1 MGEKRLRVL
10 LINPWIYDFAAYSF
24 WSSPLGLLYIGGIL
38 RENGMEVNLIDC
50 MQVVE
55 EKRKSDGRAPFIKEK
70 VENPP
75 ALKQV
80 HKRFKRYGIS
90 SAPFIHEISEIEK
103 PDLIL
108 ITSIMT
114 YWYLG
119 VKEVLGV
126 VRGVFPS
133 SKIAVG
139 GIYPSLCFEH
149 AERAL
154 HEADLVVKNNQIERF
169 YCFIE
174 QTWNKTLTYKPSLY
188 DLDHIPYPC
197 YDLYDT
203 IPFIPLLTS
212 FGCMYRCTYCAT
224 PYMHPTIVRRRP
236 ESVIEEIKHWHEFGV
251 SKYVLY
257 DDNFLYR
264 SDVYARPL
272 LKKISDLPFPIDIYN
287 PNALNGA
294 LIDDELALLL
304 RSANFREIRMGF
316 ETADPS
322 VLKSTGGKVTLR
334 RFEKSVAALL
344 KAGFKKNEITAY
356 ILAGLPNQKWEDVKR
371 SIDYVRHIGIQPYI
385 AEYTPIPHTRLF
397 EEYGDHARF
406 PISEDPVYQ
415 NNALFPFAWEG
426 FTEKNLE
433 DLKLYARGKKE
444 LPEHKSE

>member
-1 MGEKRLRVL
+1 MRKKRLQVL

-24 WSSPLGLLYIGGIL
+24 WSSPLGLLYIGSIL
-38 RENGMEVNLIDC
+38 RANDMELRLIDC

-55 EKRKSDGRAPFIKEK
+55 EKRKLDGRAPFVKEK

-80 HKRFKRYGIS
+80 RKRFKRYGIS
-90 SAPFIHEISEIEK
+90 DATFIHDVSEIEK

-126 VRGVFPS
+126 ARRAFPS

-149 AERAL
+149 AERTL
-154 HEADLVVKNNQIERF
+154 NEADLVVKNSQIERF
-169 YCFIE
+169 YGFVE
-174 QTWNKTLTYKPSLY
+174 QACGKALTYKPSLY

-224 PYMHPTIVRRRP
+224 PYMHPTIVRRKP
-236 ESVIEEIKHWHEFGV
+236 ESVIEEIKYWHELGV
-251 SKYVLY
+251 NRYVLY

-264 SDVYARPL
+264 SDFYARPL
-272 LKKISDLPFPIDIYN
+272 LERISDLSFPIDIYN

-294 LIDDELALLL
+294 LIDDKMAQLL
-304 RSANFREIRMGF
+304 RSAHFREIRMGL
-316 ETADPS
+316 ETANPS
-322 VLKSTGGKVTLR
+322 VLKSTGGKLTLR
-334 RFEKSVAALL
+334 RFEKSVTSLL

-356 ILAGLPNQKWEDVKR
+356 ILAGLPNQKWEDVLY
-371 SIDYVRHIGIQPYI
+371 SIDYVRGIGIQPYI
-385 AEYTPIPHTRLF
+385 AEYTPIPHTPLF
-397 EEYGDHARF
+397 EEYGHYARF
-406 PISEDPVYQ
+406 PVSEDPIYQ

-433 DLKLYARGKKE
+433 YLKLYARGKKGF
-444 LPEHKSE
+444 PEQQRE

>member
-1 MGEKRLRVL
+1 MQKKPLRVL

-24 WSSPLGLLYIGGIL
+24 WSSPLGLLYVGSIL
-38 RENGMEVNLIDC
+38 RQNYMEVSLVDC

-55 EKRKSDGRAPFIKEK
+55 GKRKADGRAPFVKEK
-70 VENPP
+70 VVNPP

-80 HKRFKRYGIS
+80 RKRFKRYGIS
-90 SAPFIHEISEIEK
+90 SDTFIRKLSEIEK

-119 VKEVLGV
+119 VKEALGV
-126 VRGVFPS
+126 ARGVFPS
-133 SKIAVG
+133 SKIVVG

-149 AERAL
+149 AGHTL
-154 HEADLVVKNNQIERF
+154 HEAELIVKNSEIERF
-169 YCFIE
+169 YGFVE
-174 QTWNKTLTYKPSLY
+174 KTFNRILTYKPSLY

-224 PYMHPTIVRRRP
+224 PYMHPNIIRRKP
-236 ESVIEEIKHWHEFGV
+236 KSVLEEIKRWHELGV
-251 SKYVLY
+251 ERYVLY

-264 SDVYARPL
+264 SELYARPL
-272 LKKISDLPFPIDIYN
+272 LEKISKLPFPIDIYN
-287 PNALNGA
+287 PNALNAA

-304 RSANFREIRMGF
+304 RSAHFREIRIGL
-316 ETADPS
+316 ETTNPL
-322 VLKSTGGKVTLR
+322 VQQSTGGKVNLR
-334 RFEKSVAALL
+334 SFERSITALL
-344 KAGFKKNEITAY
+344 RAGFKKNEITAY
-356 ILAGLPNQKWEDVKR
+356 ILAGLPNQKWEEVKH
-371 SIDYVRHIGIQPYI
+371 SVDYVLGLGIQPYI

-397 EEYGDHARF
+397 EEYEHYSRF

-426 FTEKNLE
+426 FTENDLE
-433 DLKLYARGKKE
+433 HLKLYAKGKKSY
-444 LPEHKSE
+444 PEKLGE